1 MQIGLVLAF
10 PLHKPKVPGSRLG
23 IARWVF
29 VIQNLSDYIKSEKA
43 KDWLRG
49 AGQLSTALN
58 DTPCIVKVVIKDCL
72 AMWEINWHSIAKDHK
87 SVMKIGEFC

>member
-10 PLHKPKVPGSRLG
+10 PLHNPKVPGSRLG
-23 IARWVF
+23 VVRWVF

-58 DTPCIVKVVIKDCL
+58 DTPCIVKNLTEYKGFEAEAGKFLEDWSCEV
-72 AMWEINWHSIAKDHK
+72 
-87 SVMKIGEFC
+87 